1 MSQAAAALSELV
13 DFALA
18 NVQTSGDREKVMR
31 YAALTKEAIEPAPP
45 KVRAR
50 PWPYVETPGEFAGRL
65 QVALN
70 DFNGDMVAAV
80 RHVLIEKPPA
90 VARTPSA
97 DWRVLGDEDP
107 HGRHYHCERAQLALG
122 HFTDDELANGAFLN
136 YNMPLNVEAILQRKP
151 GYYSPIMWMTGVK
164 DRIRW
169 LSRRLEEATT
179 PLTSAQVHEKFE
191 AWWATTPTQDNV
203 VGFDLKGLS
212 QAAYVAGAAKEPRP

>member
-1 MSQAAAALSELV
+1 MSPADAALSSLL
-13 DFALA
+13 DGALNHA
-18 NVQTSGDREKVMR
+18 IDPAQKARVMQ
-31 YAALTKEAIEPAPP
+31 YAALVKEAMEPAPP
-45 KVRAR
+45 KVQPS

-80 RHVLIEKPPA
+80 RHVLIEKPPV
-90 VARTPSA
+90 VASTPSA
-97 DWRVLGDEDP
+97 GWRALGEPDP
-107 HGRHYHCERAQLALG
+107 HGKHYDCERAQLALG

-136 YNMPLNVEAILQRKP
+136 YNLPLDVEALLQRKP

-179 PLTSAQVHEKFE
+179 PLTSDQVHEKFE

-203 VGFDLKGLS
+203 DGLDLKGIS
-212 QAAYVAGAAKEPRP
+212 QAAYVAGAAKE